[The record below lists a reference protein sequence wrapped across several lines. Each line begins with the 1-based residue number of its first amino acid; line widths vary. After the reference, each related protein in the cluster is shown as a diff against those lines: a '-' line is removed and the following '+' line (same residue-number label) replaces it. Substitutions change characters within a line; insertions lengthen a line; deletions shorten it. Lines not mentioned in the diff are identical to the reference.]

1 MLQSNIMESIEDNTI
16 DSKTKKKNH
25 RGTRR
30 QQRYRAKQKLW
41 QLCEIASAQ
50 AAHAMEIE
58 ENLENRLNM
67 TLSLDNQDHVEM
79 REEVNKQERELV
91 VVTPITEIPHQII
104 ESFSQLSII
113 PHVTSAVKQQRRT
126 SKYDRSSKQRSRP
139 KRKKKLSSSSSSSS
153 LPDYLNVPHRIFK
166 KMFISASENLYAP
179 LSYDMI
185 NQWLDNNSN
194 MRHIRKYAH
203 LLDKSLYLQL
213 QQSLWT
219 EYFNIGSLPDGIWAS
234 EIQDKINH
242 QMTNKSVTID
252 PLSFVTQ
259 YRAHIEE
266 QLHATENELNK
277 HRNLVKYVIGQKS
290 QVQPIDLSGMLK
302 AFIRRG
308 QHKLNAEF
316 ECKKRLLH
324 FDYQGH
330 LLTKAFFDLKPTKKQ
345 IRSAKKIW
353 SLTLK
358 QQIAEEKITIIKH
371 RIFAKII
378 PKTLDSIDRSL
389 DDINRSLREKI
400 IDNDIRAALVSRR
413 DKIIGQ
419 LKLDIMTIDIS
430 TTEAI
435 ARGHARLVK
444 EEKEMLLLLI
454 SIRHSDDADETTR
467 HNIINAIQAREEN
480 IIKRAQYVT
489 GCKVSFFDETPAV
502 LMN

>member
-1 MLQSNIMESIEDNTI
+1 MESVEDNTT
-16 DSKTKKKNH
+16 DSKIKKKNH

-91 VVTPITEIPHQII
+91 VVTPITEIPHQVIA
-104 ESFSQLSII
+104 SFSQLSII
-113 PHVTSAVKQQRRT
+113 PQVTNAVKQQRRT

-139 KRKKKLSSSSSSSS
+139 KRKKKSSSSS

-166 KMFISASENLYAP
+166 KMFISASENLYDP

-290 QVQPIDLSGMLK
+290 QVQPIDLSVMLK
-302 AFIRRG
+302 AFIQRG

-330 LLTKAFFDLKPTKKQ
+330 LLTKAFFDLKPTKK
-345 IRSAKKIW
+345 
-353 SLTLK
+353 
-358 QQIAEEKITIIKH
+358 QIAEEKITIIKH

-435 ARGHARLVK
+435 ARDHARLVK
-444 EEKEMLLLLI
+444 EEKEMLLI
-454 SIRHSDDADETTR
+454 SIQHSDDVDKTTR